1 MRQLG
6 QVMVSVFDVLDLVAH
21 GCGRVGPKIG
31 ALISRF
37 GPKRVLLPASL
48 LWGVW

>member
-21 GCGRVGPKIG
+21 GCGRVGPK
-31 ALISRF
+31 
-37 GPKRVLLPASL
+37 RVLLPASL